1 MPRFNRQFGAPIVLL
16 AHLVAA
22 IAVWPAAAAGAA
34 EATSGLQL
42 GDEFR
47 DCPLCPEM
55 VVIPAGKFIMGSK
68 NGRKRELPLHRV
80 RIPKSLAFGRFEVTF
95 DEFDACHAA
104 GGCKKKPFDRGWG
117 RGKRP
122 VVNVLIGDIEEY
134 VAWINKMT
142 GARYRLPSEAEWEYA
157 ARAGTSSGYWWG
169 DQMRSGAANCRKCGS
184 KWSGRKTAPVGK
196 FEPNPWGLYD
206 MHGNVLEITSD
217 CWNTSHFNAPSDG
230 SERGDGDCKSRV
242 IKSGA
247 WYYLPKVSRSASRVR
262 NDVRIISYFIGFRLV
277 REMD

>member
-1 MPRFNRQFGAPIVLL
+1 MPGPHRRFGLYTVFAAL
-16 AHLVAA
+16 LVAMLA
-22 IAVWPAAAAGAA
+22 WMGPAAAAENSG
-34 EATSGLQL
+34 GLQP

-68 NGRKRELPLHRV
+68 KGRKRELPQHRV
-80 RIPKSLAFGRFEVTF
+80 RIPKPLAIGRFEVTF
-95 DEFDACHAA
+95 SEFDACFAA

-122 VVNVLIGDIEEY
+122 GMNVLIGDIAEY
-134 VAWINKMT
+134 AAWLSKKS
-142 GARYRLPSEAEWEYA
+142 GARYRLPTEAEWEYA

-169 DQMRSGAANCRKCGS
+169 DQMRAGAANCRKCGTH
-184 KWSGRKTAPVGK
+184 WSGQKTAPVGR
-196 FEPNPWGLYD
+196 FEANPWGIYD

-217 CWNTSHFNAPSDG
+217 CWNTSHVNAPGDG
-230 SERGDGDCKSRV
+230 TGRIDGDCKSRV
-242 IKSGA
+242 VKSGA
-247 WYYLPKVSRSASRVR
+247 WYYLPKVSRSSSRVR

>member
-1 MPRFNRQFGAPIVLL
+1 
-16 AHLVAA
+16 
-22 IAVWPAAAAGAA
+22 
-34 EATSGLQL
+34 
-42 GDEFR
+42 
-47 DCPLCPEM
+47 M

-80 RIPKSLAFGRFEVTF
+80 RIPKPLAIGRFEVTF
-95 DEFDACHAA
+95 NEFDACVAA
-104 GGCKKKPFDRGWG
+104 GGCNKKPFDRGWG

-122 VVNVLIGDIEEY
+122 VMNVLIGDIAEY
-134 VAWINKMT
+134 AAWLSKKS

-169 DQMRSGAANCRKCGS
+169 DQMRAGAANCRKCGS
-184 KWSGRKTAPVGK
+184 EWSGQKTAPVGR
-196 FEPNPWGLYD
+196 FEPNPWGIYD

-217 CWNTSHFNAPSDG
+217 CWNTSHFNATGDG
-230 SERGDGDCKSRV
+230 TKRIDGDCKSRV
-242 IKSGA
+242 VKSGA

-277 REMD
+277 REMN